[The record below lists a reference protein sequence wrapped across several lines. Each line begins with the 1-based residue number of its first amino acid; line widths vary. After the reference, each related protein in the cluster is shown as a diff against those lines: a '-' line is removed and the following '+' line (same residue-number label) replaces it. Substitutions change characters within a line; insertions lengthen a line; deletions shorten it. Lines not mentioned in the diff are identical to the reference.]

1 MVMDEDR
8 PMRDRGRP
16 LRGVL
21 LHGLPPARALA
32 IGLGAVVVIGLSVN
46 LLEEHLGRPAQALL
60 LVMPV
65 AVTGVLG
72 GRRAAFVVAA
82 AATLCFT
89 VTLPPKGSLAVRVT
103 DDLVALAVFSIVAVT
118 VGELVA
124 HRIEVLGRVERQR
137 AALLRSVSHDL
148 RTPLA
153 TIVAAA
159 SELRDEDAGA
169 PPERQRLL
177 DAITSE
183 AARLDHLVADL
194 LSLARIEAGALR
206 PNGQAVDVDELLRET
221 VARMQPPPAVP
232 VHVEVETDLPILHAD
247 YTLLEQVVRNL
258 VDNAARHAPAGTTV
272 DVRGTALDGTIEI
285 TVRDHGAG
293 VPDHLRATIFDAF
306 RSGDGPGGSGI
317 GLAICKAVAEAHDGT
332 IAVRDGVGGGAEFV
346 VTLPFR

>member
-1 MVMDEDR
+1 
-8 PMRDRGRP
+8 MRERGGSRT
-16 LRGVL
+16 REVL
-21 LHGLPPARALA
+21 LHGVPPARALVVGVA
-32 IGLGAVVVIGLSVN
+32 AVVVIGLSVN

-72 GRRAAFVVAA
+72 GRRSAFVVAA

-103 DDLVALAVFSIVAVT
+103 DDLVALAVFSIVAFT

-124 HRIEVLGRVERQR
+124 HRIEVLNRVERQR

-159 SELRDEDAGA
+159 SELSDDDAAA
-169 PPERQRLL
+169 PPERRRLL
-177 DAITSE
+177 DAITTE

-194 LSLARIEAGALR
+194 LSLARIEAGALE
-206 PNGQAVDVDELLRET
+206 PHGQAVDVDELLRET
-221 VARMQPPPAVP
+221 VARLRPAPRVP
-232 VHVEVETDLPILHAD
+232 VRVQVDDDLPILHAD
-247 YTLLEQVVRNL
+247 YTLLEQAVRNL
-258 VDNAARHAPAGTTV
+258 VDNAARHAPPGTTV
-272 DVRGTALDGTIEI
+272 DVGGAVLDGAIQI
-285 TVRDHGAG
+285 TVRDHGSG
-293 VPDHLRATIFDAF
+293 VPDHERHVIFDAF
-306 RSGDGPGGSGI
+306 RSGGGPGAAGV
-317 GLAICKAVAEAHDGT
+317 GLAICKAVAEAHGGT

-346 VTLPFR
+346 VTLPIR